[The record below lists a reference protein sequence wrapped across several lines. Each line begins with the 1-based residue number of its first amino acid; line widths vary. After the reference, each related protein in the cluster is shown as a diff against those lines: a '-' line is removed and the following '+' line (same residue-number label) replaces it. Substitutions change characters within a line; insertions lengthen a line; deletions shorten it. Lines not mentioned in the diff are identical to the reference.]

1 MWLQYDVY
9 VFAHLF
15 TLQESGRCV
24 SDKCEEEKEE
34 KGGVIL
40 KTQPK
45 EMKLMSQL

>member
-1 MWLQYDVY
+1 MTTV
-9 VFAHLF
+9 

-45 EMKLMSQL
+45 EMKLMSQQEYIDTIFSP